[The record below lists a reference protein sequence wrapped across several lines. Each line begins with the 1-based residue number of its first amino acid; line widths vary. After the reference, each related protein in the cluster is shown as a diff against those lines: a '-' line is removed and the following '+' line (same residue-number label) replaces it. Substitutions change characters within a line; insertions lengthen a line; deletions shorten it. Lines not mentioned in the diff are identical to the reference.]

1 MGENREFYYIG
12 YLLCRCIV
20 VTQRTEKGGQ
30 QTKNDGTL
38 QYRRKKAGLTAL
50 SHFAIACRFNMLKQ
64 NKPICSIETAYRLC
78 VCASGSEYS
87 IQNNTYSIICV
98 LIVAFAW
105 RIVKFAP

>member
-1 MGENREFYYIG
+1 MAITITGSGHNSSITLYGIRFTHFKVIEVHVNAHVL

-38 QYRRKKAGLTAL
+38 QYRHKKAGLTAL

-64 NKPICSIETAYRLC
+64 NKPIRL
-78 VCASGSEYS
+78 
-87 IQNNTYSIICV
+87 
-98 LIVAFAW
+98 
-105 RIVKFAP
+105 